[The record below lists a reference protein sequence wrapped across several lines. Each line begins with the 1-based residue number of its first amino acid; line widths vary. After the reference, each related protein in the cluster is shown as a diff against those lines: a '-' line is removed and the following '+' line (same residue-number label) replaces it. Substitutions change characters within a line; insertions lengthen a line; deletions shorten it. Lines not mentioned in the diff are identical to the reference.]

1 MFEKTHS
8 DAGSGAPSTREGA
21 DGEKPVRI
29 ACGSFA
35 KLPVVGYRARQRQP
49 VQFRNLGVEIR
60 MAEVDNPAFTRG
72 SRESSDNPRKVTAAR
87 NSNESPLVRLEAIGS
102 IDATQ
107 ARAGHHFRMLY
118 ERMMGG
124 QRSPSFLQE
133 RVDGGSAPDAF
144 TEARGRASRQLR
156 TISEDMSEADYS
168 VVRFVCGEGR
178 SLRELDTTLS
188 VRKGGGK
195 ARLIAALDAL
205 ADVLGLGKPKAKDG

>member
-8 DAGSGAPSTREGA
+8 DAGSGTPSTREGA

-49 VQFRNLGVEIR
+49 VQFRNLGIEIR

-72 SRESSDNPRKVTAAR
+72 SRESARNPRKVIAAR
-87 NSNESPLVRLEAIGS
+87 NSNESPLVRLEHIGS

-118 ERMMGG
+118 ERMMGS

-156 TISEDMSEADYS
+156 SISESMSEADYS

-178 SLRELDTTLS
+178 GMRDLAAHLA
-188 VRKGGGK
+188 VRPGTAK
-195 ARLIAALDAL
+195 AALLGAL
-205 ADVLGLGKPKAKDG
+205 DKLAEVLDLGKPKKRDG